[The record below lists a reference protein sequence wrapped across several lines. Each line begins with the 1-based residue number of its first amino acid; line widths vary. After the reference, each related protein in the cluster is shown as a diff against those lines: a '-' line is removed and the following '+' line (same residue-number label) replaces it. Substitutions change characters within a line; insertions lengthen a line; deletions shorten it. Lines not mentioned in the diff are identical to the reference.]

1 MIAGRPLKRKN
12 GALTSAV
19 LEEDLG
25 IHRLFIR
32 WPSSEGL
39 PLPNIEYGHRI
50 P

>member
-25 IHRLFIR
+25 MSELESVAF
-32 WPSSEGL
+32 SSDGL